1 MNKIRVGIVD
11 DHAIVRSGLRGFF
24 DEQPDLIV
32 VGEAA
37 NGAEATQ
44 LVRQTPMDV
53 LLMDLSMPG
62 QSGIDALVNIRAKS
76 NTIRILILSGY
87 PEEQYAMNVMRMGA
101 NGYLNK
107 ECEPEEIVKAI
118 RLVAQGRDYVSP
130 TMADLLLQQL
140 NRTATGPQHEQL
152 SEREMQVF
160 RHLAKGESVTNVAET
175 LSLSVKTVST
185 YRTRIMEKMALSSN
199 SDLTYYA
206 LRHQLID

>member
-1 MNKIRVGIVD
+1 MEAW
-11 DHAIVRSGLRGFF
+11 HYSLSAAIVRSGLRGFF

-160 RHLAKGESVTNVAET
+160 LHLAKGESVTNVAET